1 MTLHDEITLM
11 GYLEDALEAEHG
23 VKLIFESPEDMR
35 RMQQR
40 LYKTRTTDERY
51 SNLVLSQQG
60 RELWILRKEES

>member
-1 MTLHDEITLM
+1 MATSAAEM

-23 VKLIFESPEDMR
+23 VKLILESPEDMR